1 MTPDI
6 EGNNLAEKRSYTV
19 PKIFTPLSELK

>member
-6 EGNNLAEKRSYTV
+6 EELKYPQERSYPV